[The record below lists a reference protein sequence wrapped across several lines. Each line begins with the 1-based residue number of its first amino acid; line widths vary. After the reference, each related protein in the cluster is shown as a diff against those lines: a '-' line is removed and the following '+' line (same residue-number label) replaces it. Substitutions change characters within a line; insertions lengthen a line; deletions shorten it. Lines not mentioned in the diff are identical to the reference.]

1 MLLRAFRSL
10 MPKEERFIDQFV
22 GQARHIVAA
31 AVALEAV
38 MDATP
43 EERPQRIAALKRVE
57 KDADHIAKEAV
68 RDLHRA
74 FITPFDRSDILAL
87 INALDDAIDL
97 MDEVPRHATLY
108 GVERVDEPMRQL
120 VALIH
125 QQANVL
131 VELMPLLGAIARNAD
146 RIGPLCGR
154 LSDLEDQAD
163 DILRGALQSL
173 ITERPDMIAFLGR
186 RELYEKLEAVTDRCD
201 DVGDLVAGIMLDHV

>member
-57 KDADHIAKEAV
+57 KDADHIAKDAV

-125 QQANVL
+125 QQADVL

-163 DILRGALQSL
+163 DILRGALQAL
-173 ITERPDMIAFLGR
+173 INERPDMIAFLGR